1 MSLLDSLGLGSA
13 RVIAICGAGGK
24 SSLMFA
30 LADELADAGERVLMT
45 ATTKLAKHQVAGR
58 WPGRMAADADA
69 IAEIARSSCGT
80 FVAYRDV
87 DAAAGKV
94 LGFAPEV
101 VDQVAR
107 SGRFARVV
115 VEADGSAHRPL
126 KAPAAHEPVF
136 PASADAVVMVAGAS
150 GLGRALDD
158 DVVFR
163 AAIWS
168 RLTGIA
174 AGEPVTPES
183 LALMVVHPDGLART
197 APKEAHRA
205 LFVNQVDDAP
215 RLALALRT
223 LAALARCAGEQPAR
237 AALGTLL
244 PQVRILHQTRIS

>member
-1 MSLLDSLGLGSA
+1 MSLLGSLGLGSA

-45 ATTKLAKHQVAGR
+45 TTTKLAKHQVAGR
-58 WPGRMAADADA
+58 WPGRMATDADA
-69 IAEIARSSCGT
+69 IAGLARSSSGSWI
-80 FVAYRDV
+80 AYREV
-87 DAAAGKV
+87 DEAAGKV
-94 LGFAPEV
+94 VGFAPEV

-107 SGRFARVV
+107 SGLFARIV

-136 PASADAVVMVAGAS
+136 PASTDAVVMVAGAS

-183 LALMVVHPDGLART
+183 LALMIVHPDGLART
-197 APKEAHRA
+197 APADAHRA
-205 LFVNQVDDAP
+205 LFINQVDDAP
-215 RLALALRT
+215 RLAMALQT
-223 LAALARCAGEQPAR
+223 LAALASCTGERPAR
-237 AALGTLL
+237 AVLGTLL
-244 PQVRILHQTRIS
+244 PQARIVHQIRIP